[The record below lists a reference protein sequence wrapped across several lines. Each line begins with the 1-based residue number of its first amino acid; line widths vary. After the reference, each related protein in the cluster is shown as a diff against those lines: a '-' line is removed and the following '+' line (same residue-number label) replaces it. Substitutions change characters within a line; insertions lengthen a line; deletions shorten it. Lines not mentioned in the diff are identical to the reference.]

1 LVTVFSAAFDPKRTF
16 VTANIL
22 CFAVS
27 SGIITDEIIQE
38 YIEEEKGEDVVDH
51 SRFQIDPD

>member
-1 LVTVFSAAFDPKRTF
+1 MSAFDPKRTF

-51 SRFQIDPD
+51 SRLQIDPD

>member
-1 LVTVFSAAFDPKRTF
+1 
-16 VTANIL
+16 
-22 CFAVS
+22 VS

-51 SRFQIDPD
+51 SRLQIDPD